1 MSIPPNEE
9 DELSDSNMLFKV
21 IQKLQE
27 IELNFLPSERESQIP
42 DDYSFFLQRN
52 EANLEK
58 QAIEKDTIFVPT

>member
-1 MSIPPNEE
+1 
-9 DELSDSNMLFKV
+9 MLFTV

-27 IELNFLPSERESQIP
+27 LELNFLPSERESQIP

-58 QAIEKDTIFVPT
+58 QANEKDMFFVPT

>member
-42 DDYSFFLQRN
+42 DDYSFFL
-52 EANLEK
+52 
-58 QAIEKDTIFVPT
+58 